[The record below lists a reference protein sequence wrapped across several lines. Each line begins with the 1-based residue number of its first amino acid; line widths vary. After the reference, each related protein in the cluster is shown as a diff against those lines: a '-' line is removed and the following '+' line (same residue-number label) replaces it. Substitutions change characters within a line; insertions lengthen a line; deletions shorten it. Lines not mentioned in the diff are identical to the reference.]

1 MKIIHGS
8 TGSVAA
14 TVNHKWHAE
23 YRAQGF
29 DSVSFMQTDSADH
42 FTNAEAGATVTYNTA
57 WEWHL
62 YHKDKIVLHIELVKK
77 YDALVIAPLSANT
90 LAKIANG
97 ICDNLV
103 TCVARAWDFNK
114 PFIVAPAMNTN
125 MWNHP
130 ITKEHVDKITSWG
143 VRVVPPV
150 EKTLFCGDTGIG
162 AMANIDDII
171 NELKILR

>member
-1 MKIIHGS
+1 MNVLHGL
-8 TGSVAA
+8 TGSVAS
-14 TVNHKWHAE
+14 TLKDKIRRE
-23 YRAQGF
+23 YIAQNIK
-29 DSVSFMQTDSADH
+29 VSFMETDSAEH
-42 FTNAEAGATVTYNTA
+42 FTNSKAGATITYNTE

-62 YHKDKIVLHIELVKK
+62 YHKDKIVLHIELVKNK
-77 YDALVIAPLSANT
+77 DVLVIAPLSANT
-90 LAKIANG
+90 LAKIAHG

-130 ITKEHVDKITSWG
+130 ITKEHLDKISSWG
-143 VRVVPPV
+143 VKIVPPV

-171 NELKILR
+171 KLIK